1 MITWSWWLAMIFPC
15 QNTCSCG
22 FFNRHL
28 FPVLS
33 FFGFLRLGP
42 KAVIKGLIWCD
53 RHAKGNVVH
62 VNLPKIPT
70 RRDFIAC
77 CWFLQNKCVTWCPMV
92 LWSYGPMVLWQ
103 PRLRNSIRSSLGS
116 FDLPMDDCQG
126 LGFHPVLT
134 WPWQICCMVYIYIYV
149 CVCACLCV
157 YVYVYIYI

>member
-1 MITWSWWLAMIFPC
+1 MIFPC

-77 CWFLQNKCVTWCPMV
+77 CWFLQNRCVTLSSYGPMV
-92 LWSYGPMVLWQ
+92 LWSYGSRAFETPSDRPLAASTSRWMTAKDWVFIQ
-103 PRLRNSIRSSLGS
+103 S
-116 FDLPMDDCQG
+116 
-126 LGFHPVLT
+126 
-134 WPWQICCMVYIYIYV
+134 CCMILYIYVCACLCVFVRVCVYVYIYIYV
-149 CVCACLCV
+149 GIVCLRV
-157 YVYVYIYI
+157 KIS